1 MLPCNT
7 FLTSE
12 LFERVQRNS
21 LFKDSKTFAD
31 VMPKHS
37 YEDALNAYNQEAP
50 SDEHLMTFIQ
60 THFVL
65 DSVTE
70 IRANVSDP
78 EHMPQDLY
86 TFITQTW
93 GTLTKAPNAITQHSS
108 LLALPNSYLVPG
120 GRFQEI
126 YYWDSYFSALGL
138 VDGGNLALAKDMLDN
153 FVYLQ
158 QRYGIIPNGNR
169 AYYLSR
175 SQPPI
180 LALLVNLLH
189 QHDKLFNCSEYL
201 QALLSE
207 YEFWTKRE
215 ANPRAVITNSSFV
228 ASRYYDDLATPR
240 PESFSEDIELAET
253 LPQAKRADFYR
264 NLRAACESGWDFSSR
279 WLSDPHD
286 LRSIQTTK
294 LLPVDLNALLA
305 ITEQT
310 IIDITSE
317 HTNEQN
323 KTELCEIF
331 QTRKQQRQSFFDQH
345 FWCEDESSY
354 FDLHIEDLS
363 STKILSLA
371 CVLPL
376 YAKLASSKQAQCVA
390 NILADKF
397 LQPGGLL
404 TSLKETSQQW
414 DAPNGWAPLHWFA
427 VQGLKNY
434 GHTELA
440 NRISTHWL
448 DNVSGFFEQH
458 GVIMEKY
465 NVVNRTEMASGGEYD
480 VQLGFGWTNG
490 VSIALKSGLSY

>member
-12 LFERVQRNS
+12 LFERVQRNA

-31 VMPKHS
+31 AMPKHS
-37 YEDALNAYNQEAP
+37 YEEALIAYGNETP
-50 SDEHLMTFIQ
+50 SDENLMAFVQ
-60 THFVL
+60 KHFML
-65 DSVTE
+65 ESITE
-70 IRANVSDP
+70 IRASVSDP
-78 EHMPQDLY
+78 ENMPQDLY

-93 GTLTKAPNAITQHSS
+93 GTLTKAPDAAAQHSS
-108 LLALPNSYLVPG
+108 LLALPHSYLVPG

-138 VDGGNLALAKDMLDN
+138 VEDGNLSLVKDMLDN

-158 QRYGIIPNGNR
+158 QRFGIIPNGNR

-180 LALLVNLLH
+180 LALLVDLLH
-189 QHDKLFNCSEYL
+189 NHDATFNRIEYL
-201 QALLSE
+201 PALLSE
-207 YEFWTKRE
+207 YEFWTTGE
-215 ANPRAVITNSSFV
+215 ANPRAVLTNSPFV
-228 ASRYYDDLATPR
+228 ASRYYDSLATPR

-253 LPQAKRADFYR
+253 LPQHERADFYR

-286 LRSIQTTK
+286 LTSIRTTK
-294 LLPVDLNALLA
+294 ILPVDLNALLA

-317 HTNEQN
+317 HN
-323 KTELCEIF
+323 KAALYEVF
-331 QTRKQQRQSFFDQH
+331 VARKQQRQAFFDKH
-345 FWCEDESSY
+345 FWHEDKRSY
-354 FDLHIEDLS
+354 FDLHIENLS
-363 STKILSLA
+363 STDVYSLA
-371 CVLPL
+371 CVVPL
-376 YAKLASSKQAQCVA
+376 YAKLASDKQAECIA
-390 NILADKF
+390 SILADKF

-404 TSLKETSQQW
+404 TSLSDTAQQW

-427 VQGLKNY
+427 VQGLRHY
-434 GHTELA
+434 GHNELA
-440 NRISTHWL
+440 NTISAYWL
-448 DNVSGFFEQH
+448 DNVNAFFKQH
-458 GVIMEKY
+458 GVILEKY
-465 NVVNRTEMASGGEYD
+465 NVVNRTEMAGGGEYD

-490 VSIALKSGLSY
+490 VSIALRSGLSD